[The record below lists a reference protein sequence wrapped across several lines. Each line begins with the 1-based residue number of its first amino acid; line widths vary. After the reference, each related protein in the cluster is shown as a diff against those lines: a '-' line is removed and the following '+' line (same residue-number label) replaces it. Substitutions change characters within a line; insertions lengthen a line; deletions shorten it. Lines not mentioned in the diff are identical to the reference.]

1 MPSPATGTGAGRKRL
16 RHRLGGSAVLA
27 CALALTGCGGG
38 ADPASDGGSGSGT
51 GDTITV
57 FAAASLRE
65 VFESLAED
73 YETRNPGSEVV
84 LNFAGSSD
92 LATQIEAGAPADV
105 FASADAPTMERLA
118 EAGLID
124 GEPGEFARNRLTI
137 AVPQGNPAGVNGF
150 ADLTGV
156 RLVACAPQVPCGA
169 AATRIQEVTGV
180 RLSPVSEES
189 SVTEVLGKVISGEA
203 DAGLVYVTDALA
215 AAGEVEA
222 VPIPEAAEVPN
233 SYLIGAVAPN
243 APEAA
248 REFIDT
254 VTGSAGQALLQEAG
268 FQPPADRP

>member
-1 MPSPATGTGAGRKRL
+1 MNPAGHSPAVGTPGGRRWP
-16 RHRLGGSAVLA
+16 RHRRGVPAILA
-27 CALALTGCGGG
+27 CAALVLAGCAGGTDRA
-38 ADPASDGGSGSGT
+38 ADSGEK
-51 GDTITV
+51 ITV
-57 FAAASLRE
+57 FGAASLRE

-124 GEPGEFARNRLTI
+124 GEPSEFARNRLTI
-137 AVPQGNPAGVNGF
+137 AVPRGNPAGVEGF

-233 SYLIGAVAPN
+233 SYLIGAVAPD
-243 APEAA
+243 AQEGAQA
-248 REFIDT
+248 FIDT
-254 VTGSAGQALLQEAG
+254 VTGPTGQSLLKDAG

>member
-1 MPSPATGTGAGRKRL
+1 M
-16 RHRLGGSAVLA
+16 
-27 CALALTGCGGG
+27 ALTGCGGG
-38 ADPASDGGSGSGT
+38 ADPAGGDGE
-51 GDTITV
+51 TITV
-57 FAAASLRE
+57 FAAASLRG

-73 YETRNPGSEVV
+73 YEARNPGSEVV

-137 AVPQGNPAGVNGF
+137 AVPPGNPAGVEGF
-150 ADLTGV
+150 TDLAGV

-169 AATRIQEVTGV
+169 AATRIQEITGV

-215 AAGEVEA
+215 AAGKVEA
-222 VPIPEAAEVPN
+222 VSIPEAAEVPN
-233 SYLIGAVAPN
+233 SYLIGAVAPG
-243 APEAA
+243 APEGAQA
-248 REFIDT
+248 FIDT
-254 VTGSAGQALLQEAG
+254 VTGSTGQTLLKDAG

>member
-1 MPSPATGTGAGRKRL
+1 MSPAVPSPAAGTRAGRRRP
-16 RHRLGGSAVLA
+16 RHRRGGAAVLA

-38 ADPASDGGSGSGT
+38 ADPASGG
-51 GDTITV
+51 GDTLTV

-92 LATQIEAGAPADV
+92 LATQIEAGAPVDV
-105 FASADAPTMERLA
+105 FASADASTMERLA
-118 EAGLID
+118 QAGLID

-137 AVPQGNPAGVNGF
+137 AVPQGNPAGVKGF
-150 ADLTGV
+150 ADLAGV

-169 AATRIQEVTGV
+169 AAARIQEVTGV

-215 AAGEVEA
+215 AGGEIEA

-233 SYLIGAVAPN
+233 SYLIGAVAPD

-248 REFIDT
+248 QEFINSA
-254 VTGSAGQALLQEAG
+254 TGYAGQALLQEAG